1 MTDLRAVGAS
11 SLTRTGTIDLTRV
24 GAIGSVAV
32 RVEC

>member
-1 MTDLRAVGAS
+1 MTDLRVVGAN

-24 GAIGSVAV
+24 GAIGSVSV